1 MKLENSIILFN
12 QKEVRRHWDGD
23 AEFWYFS
30 VVDVVLV
37 LTGSSNPRRYW
48 SDLKTKLRQ
57 EGSELYD
64 NIA

>member
-37 LTGSSNPRRYW
+37 LTGYPILE
-48 SDLKTKLRQ
+48 DI
-57 EGSELYD
+57 GP
-64 NIA
+64 I

>member
-37 LTGSSNPRRYW
+37 LTGSHPILE
-48 SDLKTKLRQ
+48 DI
-57 EGSELYD
+57 GP
-64 NIA
+64 I